1 MFSSSNHLPRMWA
14 TLLGLALYFIILN
27 LCYADETERRRVDIS
42 LSVFPR
48 IIAVDRHLSEKVTN
62 DEKVLLLFI
71 YNRDEKIA
79 KELAQKM
86 ENNNSNIGGMG
97 LSVGVMQADE
107 LFKYKQNTP
116 TAFFLT
122 ERLGEGQLTR
132 VMKYAEENNRL
143 VFSPFSGDVERGV
156 TVGIS
161 VTNRVKSFF
170 NLPVLMRSGIEI
182 NPLLIK
188 MSKRYE

>member
-1 MFSSSNHLPRMWA
+1 MFSSSSHLPIIWK
-14 TLLGLALYFIILN
+14 TLLGLALYFGILS

-48 IIAVDRHLSEKVTN
+48 IVAVDSHLSEKVTN

-71 YNRDEKIA
+71 YDRDEKIA
-79 KELAQKM
+79 KELARKM
-86 ENNNSNIGGMG
+86 ETDNSNIGGMS

-107 LFKYKQNTP
+107 LFQYKQNMP
-116 TAFFLT
+116 TALFLA
-122 ERLGEGQLTR
+122 ERLSKGQLIEL
-132 VMKYAEENNRL
+132 MKRAEENSRL
-143 VFSPFSGDVERGV
+143 VFSPFSGDVERGA

-161 VTNRVKSFF
+161 VTNRVKPFF
-170 NLPVLMRSGIEI
+170 NLPVLRRSRIVI